1 MHPTFTER
9 RRIPRRRVV
18 WWSLG
23 AGALLTLA
31 GLAWLL
37 RDPEPYFE
45 ERHGT
50 LAAVLDARVERTGGM
65 VEETV
70 RLRSTS
76 GLEVSLAIRA
86 PDAAASVG
94 TREVVVRRPLYLILG
109 GHVRGMGAGALVGD
123 TRGAV
128 IAALE
133 YPYDGDHRAKGLS
146 VVAQVPAI
154 RSAIWDTPP
163 AVRLALDHLLS
174 RPDVDP
180 NRVELVGASF
190 GVIFATVAAA
200 LDDRVTRLWLAH
212 GGGRP
217 FTLLDHGLKDEIPV
231 APLRYPVSLLAHL
244 IASGPRF
251 APERWV
257 ARVAPRPVVML
268 NGLDDERIPRETV
281 DVLWRSAQQPKRMVW
296 LSGPH
301 VQGDR
306 PEVLQALVDT
316 MFAIAEGGPEAP

>member
-1 MHPTFTER
+1 MRPFLR
-9 RRIPRRRVV
+9 RRITLVLLAATSVV
-18 WWSLG
+18 
-23 AGALLTLA
+23 AII

-37 RDPEPYFE
+37 RDPEPYFAA
-45 ERHGT
+45 RHGT
-50 LAAVLDARVERTGGM
+50 LAFVRHVRTTRDGST

-76 GLEVSLAIRA
+76 GLEVSLAIRS
-86 PDAAASVG
+86 PDERASG
-94 TREVVVRRPLYLILG
+94 TVRNDVVRRPLYLILG
-109 GHVRGMGAGALVGD
+109 GHVRGMGAGALVGE

-133 YPYDGDHRAKGLS
+133 YPYDGDHRAKGLG
-146 VVAQVPAI
+146 VVTQVPAI
-154 RSAIWDTPP
+154 RNAIWDTPP
-163 AVRLALDHLLS
+163 AVRLALDHLLA

-180 NRVELVGASF
+180 TRVELVGASF

-200 LDDRVTRLWLAH
+200 IDDRVTRLWLAH

-217 FTLLDHGLKDEIPV
+217 FALLDHGLKDEIPL
-231 APLRYPVSLLAHL
+231 APLRYPVSLLAHV

-281 DVLWRSAQQPKRMVW
+281 EVLWHSAQQPKQMVW

-301 VQGDR
+301 VQGNR
-306 PEVLQALVDT
+306 PAVLQALVDT
-316 MFAIAEGGPEAP
+316 MFRIAEGPAADLQRR

>member
-1 MHPTFTER
+1 M
-9 RRIPRRRVV
+9 
-18 WWSLG
+18 L
-23 AGALLTLA
+23 AGALLALG

-37 RDPEPYFE
+37 RDSEPYFA
-45 ERHGT
+45 ERHGA
-50 LAAVLDARVERTGGM
+50 LAAVLDVRTARTGGTL
-65 VEETV
+65 EETV

-76 GLEVSLAIRA
+76 GLEVSLAIRTPIDDEA
-86 PDAAASVG
+86 PAEPGASVAK
-94 TREVVVRRPLYLILG
+94 RPLYLILG
-109 GHVRGMGAGALVGD
+109 GHVRGMGAGALVGE

-128 IAALE
+128 LAALE
-133 YPYDGDHRAKGLS
+133 YPYEGDHRAKGLA
-146 VVAQVPAI
+146 VVKQVPAI
-154 RSAIWDTPP
+154 RNAIWDTPP
-163 AVRLALDHLLS
+163 AVRLALDHLLT

-180 NRVELVGASF
+180 SRVELVGASF
-190 GVIFATVAAA
+190 GVVFATVAAA

-217 FTLLDHGLKDEIPV
+217 FTLLDHGLKDEIPIT
-231 APLRYPVSLLAHL
+231 PLRYPVSLLAHV

-257 ARVAPRPVVML
+257 GRVAPRPVVML

-281 DVLWRSAQQPKRMVW
+281 DVLWHSAQQPKQMVW

-301 VQGDR
+301 VQGNR

-316 MFAIAEGGPEAP
+316 MFAIAEGPRFAP

>member
-1 MHPTFTER
+1 MRTIQRRKTTFVL
-9 RRIPRRRVV
+9 IGVASV
-18 WWSLG
+18 
-23 AGALLTLA
+23 AAIA

-37 RDPEPYFE
+37 RDPEPYFTA
-45 ERHGT
+45 RHGT
-50 LAAVLDARVERTGGM
+50 LADATTGGVARDGDT

-76 GLEVSLAIRA
+76 GLEVSLAIRT
-86 PDAAASVG
+86 PLDDLASATTG
-94 TREVVVRRPLYLILG
+94 TRETRRPLYLILG
-109 GHVRGMGAGALVGD
+109 GHVRGMGAGALIGE
-123 TRGAV
+123 TRGAI

-154 RSAIWDTPP
+154 RNAIWDTPP

-180 NRVELVGASF
+180 DRVELVGASF

-217 FTLLDHGLKDEIPV
+217 FTLLDHGLKDEIPF
-231 APLRYPVSLLAHL
+231 APLRYPVSLLAHV

-257 ARVAPRPVVML
+257 GRVAPRPVVML
-268 NGLDDERIPRETV
+268 NGLDDERIPRATV
-281 DVLWRSAQQPKRMVW
+281 DVLWHSAQQPKRMIW

-301 VQGDR
+301 VQGNR

-316 MFAIAEGGPEAP
+316 MFAIAEGAADIGEEASVR